1 MLKVRGSIPAWV
13 KEKFCCDRLA
23 KFVDC
28 DQALLKKFGERSGY
42 LFKYLVDTV
51 VINERKRRQNSQ
63 KQTLLFGIVS
73 LLHDVNSKMA
83 KFE

>member
-13 KEKFCCDRLA
+13 KEKFRCDRVA

-51 VINERKRRQNSQ
+51 VINEKLSKTNSLVWDCF
-63 KQTLLFGIVS
+63 TV
-73 LLHDVNSKMA
+73 A
-83 KFE
+83 